1 MKLSEFAE
9 KIVKYI
15 PTITPPLYRLSFKEK
30 LKWTS
35 IILIL
40 YIFLSYVPVVG
51 LKLTP
56 EAQYFMT
63 IQHLLGAR
71 FGSLLTLGIGPIVTA
86 GIVLQLLTGSKIINL
101 DTSKLEGRKKFQ
113 SWQKT
118 LAIFFCII
126 EAIAY
131 VMFGPLTTTSILLPL
146 VIFQIALGGFLVI
159 LMDDVIAKWGLGSGI
174 SLFIVAGI
182 STQIFVRIFS
192 PFPPSC
198 SISNLSLCIPSP
210 TNLPAGLFWQMLI
223 NFYNNNPTN
232 ALIALIPIISTAIV
246 FLIVIFVQGIS
257 VDVPLAF
264 SAFRG
269 FGRSW
274 SLKLLYTSN
283 IPVIFAWALLANLQL
298 MSHIGL
304 TPVGDKMCGSLGCFD
319 SNGNAVSGF
328 AYYISSPKNIAS
340 IIIEGISV
348 REVIR
353 ILVYSLLMISLATI
367 FSVIWVETSGM
378 NAKSIAEQLS
388 VIGMQI
394 PGYRRDPR
402 VIESVLSKYIP
413 PLSVLGG
420 LIVGILAVIGD
431 LLGAIGGG
439 TGLLLSVMIIYNY
452 YELIRNEDLEGMPE
466 FVKKLIGG

>member
-1 MKLSEFAE
+1 MKLGELAE
-9 KIVKYI
+9 SISKYI
-15 PTITPPLYRLSFKEK
+15 PSITPPLFKLSFKEK
-30 LKWTS
+30 LRWTS
-35 IILIL
+35 IILVL

-56 EAQYFMT
+56 QAQYFLT
-63 IQHLLGAR
+63 LQHLLGAR
-71 FGSLLTLGIGPIVTA
+71 FGSLLTLGIGPVVTA
-86 GIVLQLLTGSKIINL
+86 GIILQLLVGSKIINL
-101 DTSKLEGRKKFQ
+101 DTTRPEGRKKFQ
-113 SWQKT
+113 AWEKVLGS
-118 LAIFFCII
+118 LFCIV

-131 VMFGPLTTTSILLPL
+131 VMFGPLTTTAFLLPF
-146 VIFQIALGGFLVI
+146 VVFQIALGGFLVI

-198 SISNLSLCIPSP
+198 SISNLSLCIPSA

-223 NFYNNNPTN
+223 NFYTNNPTN
-232 ALIALIPIISTAIV
+232 ALLALFPITSTAIV
-246 FLIVIFVQGIS
+246 FLIVVFMQGIS
-257 VDVPLAF
+257 IDVPLAF

-274 SLKLLYTSN
+274 NLKLLYTSN
-283 IPVIFAWALLANLQL
+283 IPVIFAWAFIANLQL
-298 MSHIGL
+298 ISRVGL
-304 TPVGDKMCGSLGCFD
+304 TSVDGKMCGSLGCFD
-319 SNGNAVSGF
+319 TNGNAVSGI
-328 AYYISSPKNIAS
+328 AYYISSPRNIAALIVEGLS
-340 IIIEGISV
+340 INELIRIII
-348 REVIR
+348 
-353 ILVYSLLMISLATI
+353 YSILMISLATI

-378 NAKSIAEQLS
+378 DAKSLAEQLTI
-388 VIGMQI
+388 IGMQI

-413 PLSVLGG
+413 PLAVLGG
-420 LIVGILAVIGD
+420 ILVGCLAILGD

-439 TGLLLSVMIIYNY
+439 TGLLLSVMIVYNY

-466 FVKKLIGG
+466 FVRKLFGG

>member
-1 MKLSEFAE
+1 MKLGEFAE

-56 EAQYFMT
+56 QAQYFMT

-86 GIVLQLLTGSKIINL
+86 GIILQLLVGSKIINL
-101 DTSKLEGRKKFQ
+101 DTSKPEGRKKFQ
-113 SWQKT
+113 SWQKM
-118 LAIFFCII
+118 LAVFFSII

-131 VMFGPLTTTSILLPL
+131 VMFGPLTTTSIFLPF

-182 STQIFVRIFS
+182 SIQIFVRIFS

-198 SISNLSLCIPSP
+198 SISNLALCMPSP

-232 ALIALIPIISTAIV
+232 ALIALLPIISTAIV

-298 MSHIGL
+298 LSHSGL
-304 TPVGDKMCGSLGCFD
+304 TPVDNKMCGPLGCFD
-319 SNGNAVSGF
+319 SNGNAISGF

-340 IIIEGISV
+340 IIIEGISA

-378 NAKSIAEQLS
+378 NAKSLAEQLS
-388 VIGMQI
+388 AIGMQI

-420 LIVGILAVIGD
+420 LIVGMLAVIGD